1 MGRTITQIIMIKKRL
16 LLWEIRLTLREQFSS
31 ENGRMELKNFYVFLE
46 LMPDDENII
55 LSDNDVEES
64 AGGVFKIRFIG
75 FMFKWQYGKHILVS
89 PRDSIREQCFPDL
102 NNKKHI
108 FIEYKGDCN
117 EQQGKWTCFISWK
130 GFKEGNQCETLL
142 SVTGSGKTFTMAN
155 VI

>member
-64 AGGVFKIRFIG
+64 AGGVFEIRFIG
-75 FMFKWQYGKHILVS
+75 FMFK
-89 PRDSIREQCFPDL
+89 
-102 NNKKHI
+102 
-108 FIEYKGDCN
+108 
-117 EQQGKWTCFISWK
+117 
-130 GFKEGNQCETLL
+130 
-142 SVTGSGKTFTMAN
+142 
-155 VI
+155 